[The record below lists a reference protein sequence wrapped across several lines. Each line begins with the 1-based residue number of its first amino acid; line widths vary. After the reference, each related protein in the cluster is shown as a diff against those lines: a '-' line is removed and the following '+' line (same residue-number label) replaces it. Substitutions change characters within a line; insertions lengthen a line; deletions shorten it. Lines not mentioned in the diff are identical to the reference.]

1 MVDLLLRHPGRSGSL
16 PRMPSWGAA
25 PEARRRPIAVRD
37 SPPAVPFGSPSV
49 TGGRAGDEPYHRA
62 VRLTA
67 RWYGDLVAAPL
78 AAGPARQDCRV
89 LRERCPVNMSH
100 V

>member
-1 MVDLLLRHPGRSGSL
+1 MGRHAGGPGRL
-16 PRMPSWGAA
+16 V
-25 PEARRRPIAVRD
+25 AVRD
-37 SPPAVPFGSPSV
+37 QPPAAPSGSPSV
-49 TGGRAGDEPYHRA
+49 TGGRAGGESYHRA

-67 RWYGDLVAAPL
+67 RWYDDLVAAPP